1 MEDHGGP
8 GAYGRKRGR
17 ESGWRA
23 AAQHA
28 RGPQGTEGRRT
39 GGWVSKGRAQTGR
52 LRGLGGPCTALGD
65 RGRGCGRFQG
75 PGRRRRLRNFLAQ
88 PDAACRTTYA
98 GAPAP
103 GAQLVRKATLSASH
117 PSRLPSRLGSRPGER
132 TPHARSNTN
141 PPTEEAA
148 RARRSS
154 TGCRLCASGPVT
166 LTTHAQTGLPLG
178 EAC

>member
-8 GAYGRKRGR
+8 GAYGRKGPR
-17 ESGWRA
+17 ERL
-23 AAQHA
+23 
-28 RGPQGTEGRRT
+28 EGRGAARAGASGHRRPPHGRMDKQRPGPDGAPPRT
-39 GGWVSKGRAQTGR
+39 
-52 LRGLGGPCTALGD
+52 GGPCTALGD
-65 RGRGCGRFQG
+65 RGRGCGRLPG

-103 GAQLVRKATLSASH
+103 GAHLVRKATLSASH

-141 PPTEEAA
+141 APTEETA

-154 TGCRLCASGPVT
+154 AGCRLCASGPVT